1 MTRPFLRFAIAIHQL
16 RPSTGGG
23 ISNCTVP
30 PDRRRTHLPP
40 DGLLLLHP
48 PEELDRRP
56 VPEPHRHLLAAGH
69 RVAAAE
75 VEAAG
80 EAHVEQVGVAAAVA
94 AASVSVGDDD
104 LLVRKVQVP
113 QGLARLAAAGEVGQ
127 LVPAE
132 GEINN

>member
-48 PEELDRRP
+48 PEELHRRP
-56 VPEPHRHLLAAGH
+56 VPEAHRHLLAAGH

-80 EAHVEQVGVAAAVA
+80 EAHVEQVGVAAAA
-94 AASVSVGDDD
+94 EAVGDDD
-104 LLVRKVQVP
+104 LLVREVKVP
-113 QGLARLAAAGEVGQ
+113 QGLARLAAAGEVSE